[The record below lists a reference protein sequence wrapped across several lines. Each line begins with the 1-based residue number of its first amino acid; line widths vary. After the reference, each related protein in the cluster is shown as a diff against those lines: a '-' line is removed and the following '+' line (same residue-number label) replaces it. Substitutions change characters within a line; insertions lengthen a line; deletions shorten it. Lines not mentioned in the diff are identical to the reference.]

1 MAKEAK
7 MVRVNGVQS
16 RNAALGPDRI
26 LPPWAKIKIYKQ
38 QKKKKEGLHM
48 LLGLWVF
55 W

>member
-38 QKKKKEGLHM
+38 QKKKKRGYTCY
-48 LLGLWVF
+48 
-55 W
+55 